1 MHGDDSHDTRKGA
14 STVKHEQASRVIDVL
29 SKNKIPARMLT
40 YGNPKTWDG
49 FQVDSMAG
57 MFSSV
62 EHLIE
67 RLRSSIRNF
76 EKALSDIE
84 EMQNQERE
92 HSL

>member
-1 MHGDDSHDTRKGA
+1 M
-14 STVKHEQASRVIDVL
+14 KHEQASRVIDIL

-57 MFSSV
+57 RFSSI

-67 RLRSSIRNF
+67 RLQSSIRNF

-84 EMQNQERE
+84 EMETSERD
-92 HSL
+92 HQP